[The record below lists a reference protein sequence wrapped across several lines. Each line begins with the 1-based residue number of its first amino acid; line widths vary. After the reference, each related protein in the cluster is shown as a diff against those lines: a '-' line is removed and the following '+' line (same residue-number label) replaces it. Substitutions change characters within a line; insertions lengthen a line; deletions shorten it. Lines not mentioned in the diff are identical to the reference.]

1 MKRLSVIA
9 FVAVLAAW
17 LSLPVSAFAL
27 EVAEGVITS
36 QVSDRNP
43 VDSLTSYSADV
54 GKLYCFTRIVG
65 AESDSQVTHVWYRGD
80 EEMARVDL
88 AVRSNNWRTW
98 SLKALLPEWVGD
110 WRVDVLDADG
120 TVISTIPFT
129 LN

>member
-9 FVAVLAAW
+9 FVLLAAC
-17 LSLPVSAFAL
+17 LSLPASAFAL
-27 EVAEGVITS
+27 EVAEGAITS
-36 QVSDRNP
+36 QISDRNP

-98 SLKALLPEWVGD
+98 SSKALLPEWTGE
-110 WRVDVLDADG
+110 WRVDVLDAEG
-120 TVISTIPFT
+120 TVIRTLAFT